1 VGLPDTPSSLD
12 ADPEAPA
19 GSPAQAGPWRPVG
32 YFVLSLALTILG
44 VWMLWDFLPALLWA
58 AVLAIATRP
67 LFERV
72 VGTNPRRGSA
82 AAAFTCLITLLFVV
96 PLIVVAVDV
105 GREGVAAVQGAR
117 SLQEQGI
124 PQPEWLRH
132 LPLVG
137 GAASTWWQSH
147 LADPGYAT
155 DLLGRIDRSVA
166 LEWTRILGTQVV
178 HRLALFG
185 FTLLTLFFLYR
196 DGPLLVRQS
205 NSVTAHLF
213 GAAGIRLG
221 QQMVRAVR
229 ATVNGLVLVGLGE
242 GVVLGL
248 GYALAGLAH
257 SLLLGAVTAVLAM
270 VPFGAPLVLAVG
282 ALILFGQDQTVAAV
296 TLLVF
301 GSVVIFAADHFVRP
315 YFIGGAVRLPFLWVL
330 LGILGGLEAFG
341 LLGLFL
347 GPAIMAAMVE
357 LWRDWAAG
365 ETARSEP

>member
-1 VGLPDTPSSLD
+1 
-12 ADPEAPA
+12 
-19 GSPAQAGPWRPVG
+19 
-32 YFVLSLALTILG
+32 
-44 VWMLWDFLPALLWA
+44 
-58 AVLAIATRP
+58 
-67 LFERV
+67 
-72 VGTNPRRGSA
+72 
-82 AAAFTCLITLLFVV
+82 
-96 PLIVVAVDV
+96 
-105 GREGVAAVQGAR
+105 
-117 SLQEQGI
+117 
-124 PQPEWLRH
+124 
-132 LPLVG
+132 
-137 GAASTWWQSH
+137 
-147 LADPGYAT
+147 
-155 DLLGRIDRSVA
+155 
-166 LEWTRILGTQVV
+166 
-178 HRLALFG
+178 
-185 FTLLTLFFLYR
+185 
-196 DGPLLVRQS
+196 VRQS